1 MQNINKPANC
11 LAQGLHH
18 QGYDAAIAYDGE
30 EALIQAEINI
40 YDNILGAAGPV
51 MIEYCR
57 EHKVEL
63 IAIATHGRSGLGR
76 AVSGSV
82 ADHAI
87 KHSNIPILLIRPA
100 GDDKE

>member
-1 MQNINKPANC
+1 M
-11 LAQGLHH
+11 
-18 QGYDAAIAYDGE
+18 AYDGE
-30 EALIQAEINI
+30 EALIQAEINV
-40 YDNILGAAGPV
+40 YDSVSGAAGPV
-51 MIEYCR
+51 IIEYYR

-82 ADHAI
+82 ADYVI